1 MLDEN
6 VKNAGA
12 LEKFLAEYNFRVLC
26 AKNPKDVRDIA
37 SVNPVDLIILDWLSA
52 SFDPDPQNYPIWK
65 WKIPA

>member
-52 SFDPDPQNYPIWK
+52 SFDPAPQNYPIWK